1 MTETDL
7 IARGVSK
14 QIGST
19 DIVSEVDLTLK
30 PGEITALLGPSGA
43 GKSTLLRLLAGLDD
57 LSAGEVSI
65 AGEVLS
71 RKGETT
77 PPEKRRTGL
86 VFQDF
91 ALFPHMTALDNV
103 GFGLPHLSKSDR
115 QATALRWLQ
124 RMQLG
129 ERAGAYPAQLSGGE
143 QQRVAIARA
152 LAPNPAAIL
161 MDEPFSGLDPALRSG
176 VAEQTLAVIREA
188 RVPALWVTHDPAE
201 AMGLADTIAIMQAGR
216 LVQSGAPET
225 VYRHPASL
233 GVAEA
238 MGPINAIPDPDTGE
252 DLLVRPEDLILD
264 DNGPLEAV
272 LVSSVFTGPGIKV
285 VARSGDNRLVALVP
299 RGTPLPSTGATVR
312 FSIATEN
319 GHNPIE
325 DS

>member
-1 MTETDL
+1 MTDTDL

-14 QIGST
+14 QIGAAV
-19 DIVSEVDLTLK
+19 IVSEVDLTLK

-77 PPEKRRTGL
+77 PPERRRTGL

-91 ALFPHMTALDNV
+91 ALFPHMTALENV

-129 ERAGAYPAQLSGGE
+129 ERANAYPAQLSGGE

-161 MDEPFSGLDPALRSG
+161 MDEPFSGLDPALRGG
-176 VAEQTLAVIREA
+176 VAERTLAVIREA
-188 RVPALWVTHDPAE
+188 QVPALWVTHDPEE

-216 LVQSGAPET
+216 LIQFGTPEA
-225 VYRHPASL
+225 VYRYPVSL
-233 GVAEA
+233 GAAEA
-238 MGPINAIPDPDTGE
+238 MGPINVIQSPTQGE
-252 DLLVRPEDLILD
+252 PVLVRPEDLILD
-264 DNGPLEAV
+264 EGGDLEAEM
-272 LVSSVFTGPGIKV
+272 VSSVFTGPAIKV
-285 VARSGDNRLVALVP
+285 FAWLGDIRLLALIP
-299 RGTPLPSTGATVR
+299 RGTPLPGAGATIR

-325 DS
+325 ES